1 MRQTSS
7 LALGLEFCYHTLSQT
22 FLSLRGSLDIGMIS
36 IIHYI
41 SASRRLTESEKTVY
55 MLGGEREAPAMI
67 RAQRDMIK
75 LEKDYYENRVYN
87 LMLFCIAAS
96 CFAGIIWI
104 LYKIKA

>member
-1 MRQTSS
+1 
-7 LALGLEFCYHTLSQT
+7 
-22 FLSLRGSLDIGMIS
+22 MIS

-75 LEKDYYENRVYN
+75 LEKEYYEDRVYG
-87 LMLFCIAAS
+87 LMLLCVIVL
-96 CFAGIIWI
+96 CFAALIWVM
-104 LYKIKA
+104 YKIKA